1 MIQFYSISEK
11 ETIKKEVLDDKDG
24 AVVSIKD
31 FSLCDTVNHIYE
43 RINIP
48 FKDDNLDGFYDAFI
62 NVSYYNERRVSI
74 FHNRIGRNLNADLS
88 HYLQVLKSANIYK
101 KACDKGGYANLILW
115 FDIEDKSLLDSI
127 KGGYLYYEKGR
138 WHMLCSLPTIIDSL
152 IMNDIVQCFMTIKH
166 IVIDGIVYKSNEIE
180 EAGVSSFGK
189 ISFCGKMDVVSG
201 WTTMDMEYG
210 TNSLV
215 ITLSGSKIELR
226 TKANK
231 VYDYLCMSLKL
242 IYEQL
247 RPSRQCEYIIFYQIG
262 I

>member
-1 MIQFYSISEK
+1 MIKFYSISEK

-24 AVVSIKD
+24 AVVSIRG

-48 FKDDNLDGFYDAFI
+48 FKDDNLDGFYDALI

-74 FHNRIGRNLNADLS
+74 FHDRIGRNLKADLI
-88 HYLQVLKSANIYK
+88 HYLEVLKSANIYK

-115 FDIEDKSLLDSI
+115 FDIADKSLLDSI

-138 WHMLCSLPTIIDSL
+138 WHMLCSLPTIINSL
-152 IMNDIVQCFMTIKH
+152 IVNDIVQCFTNIKH
-166 IVIDGIVYKSNEIE
+166 IVIDGAAYKSNEFEWASI
-180 EAGVSSFGK
+180 SSFGK
-189 ISFCGKMDVVSG
+189 ISICGKMDVVSG

-215 ITLSGSKIELR
+215 ITLSGSKNELR
-226 TKANK
+226 ANANK

-242 IYEQL
+242 TYE
-247 RPSRQCEYIIFYQIG
+247 
-262 I
+262 

>member
-1 MIQFYSISEK
+1 MIKFYSISEK

-48 FKDDNLDGFYDAFI
+48 FKDDNLDGFYDALI

-88 HYLQVLKSANIYK
+88 HYLEVLKSANIYK
-101 KACDKGGYANLILW
+101 KACDKDGYANLIMW
-115 FDIEDKSLLDSI
+115 FNIEDKSFLDSI

-138 WHMLCSLPTIIDSL
+138 WHMLCSLPTIINSL
-152 IMNDIVQCFMTIKH
+152 IVNDIVQCFTNIRH
-166 IVIDGIVYKSNEIE
+166 IVIDGAVYKSGEFE
-180 EAGVSSFGK
+180 EVSITSFGK
-189 ISFCGKMDVVSG
+189 ISICGKMDIVSG
-201 WTTMDMEYG
+201 WTTMDIEYG
-210 TNSLV
+210 TNPLV
-215 ITLSGSKIELR
+215 ITSAGSKSELR
-226 TKANK
+226 AKANK

-242 IYEQL
+242 TYE
-247 RPSRQCEYIIFYQIG
+247 
-262 I
+262 

>member
-1 MIQFYSISEK
+1 MIKFYSISEK

-24 AVVSIKD
+24 AVVSIRD

-43 RINIP
+43 RIKIP
-48 FKDDNLDGFYDAFI
+48 FKDDNLDGFYDALI

-88 HYLQVLKSANIYK
+88 HYLEVLKSANIYK
-101 KACDKGGYANLILW
+101 KACDKVGYANLILW

-138 WHMLCSLPTIIDSL
+138 WHMLCSLPTIINSL
-152 IMNDIVQCFMTIKH
+152 IVNDIVQCFTIIKH
-166 IVIDGIVYKSNEIE
+166 IVIDGAAYKSNKFEGTSI
-180 EAGVSSFGK
+180 SSFGK
-189 ISFCGKMDVVSG
+189 ISICGKMDVVSG

-215 ITLSGSKIELR
+215 ITLSGSKDELR
-226 TKANK
+226 AKANK

-242 IYEQL
+242 TYE
-247 RPSRQCEYIIFYQIG
+247 
-262 I
+262 

>member
-1 MIQFYSISEK
+1 MIKFYSISEK

-24 AVVSIKD
+24 AVVSIRD

-48 FKDDNLDGFYDAFI
+48 FKDDNLDGFYDALV

-88 HYLQVLKSANIYK
+88 HYLEVLKSANIYK

-138 WHMLCSLPTIIDSL
+138 WHMLCPLPTIINSL
-152 IMNDIVQCFMTIKH
+152 IVNDIVQCFTNIKH
-166 IVIDGIVYKSNEIE
+166 IVIDGAAYKSNEFEGTSI
-180 EAGVSSFGK
+180 SSFGK
-189 ISFCGKMDVVSG
+189 ITICGKMDVVSG
-201 WTTMDMEYG
+201 GTTMDMEYG
-210 TNSLV
+210 ANSL
-215 ITLSGSKIELR
+215 
-226 TKANK
+226 
-231 VYDYLCMSLKL
+231 
-242 IYEQL
+242 
-247 RPSRQCEYIIFYQIG
+247 
-262 I
+262 